1 MSKTADKRLQRRI
14 EHAEYL
20 WEQAQLKAATIQSA
34 LDYAVDQFNKHK
46 AELSLEVIE
55 QTEDMIAARQKEIK
69 EYLMGEKEQYVKRL
83 GVAQN

>member
-1 MSKTADKRLQRRI
+1 MSKTADKKLKRRT
-14 EHAEYL
+14 EHAEYM

-46 AELSLEVIE
+46 AELSPEIIE

-69 EYLMGEKEQYVKRL
+69 EYLMKEKDIYIERM
-83 GVAQN
+83 GVIA